1 MFQMTRIKSY
11 NRLIIGLIVTEVV
24 IRQFVPIGG
33 VILMGILSLVLFI
46 LIKKIYGGKFHKP
59 NMESVIPLFML
70 FLLCVIQFIT
80 SGPQIKAIIQAWIL
94 FFSLFCFS
102 NYNITFI
109 SSIKKGA
116 YIISLLGAVSI
127 LSLNGFS
134 VMSSNMRDEMLIDK
148 GMLTIWFS
156 LTLCFSFID
165 SMVKGIKNF
174 STLIFVFILLV
185 NLVVVQSK
193 TCILAFVIFLGFF
206 IVLSKQ
212 QIHKRLLRYMIPLL
226 IVYGVLIFS
235 NPTEYIPHTFIVAL
249 NQVVGSDVIPV
260 YTDKFDMGTYDSREL
275 IDIYCTK
282 LFFENPIV
290 GIGLGNYELLPT
302 LPTGVTECENTYF
315 DLLVNGGLL
324 YGAPVI
330 YILFITLVRNV
341 KLIWKS
347 TNIVEYYYILG
358 ILISMI
364 VSFRYNDFLN
374 ISVFMFIGSC
384 YYFCKINK
392 NFSIFQQL
400 DS

>member
-1 MFQMTRIKSY
+1 MSRLTSFKSY
-11 NRLIIGLIVTEVV
+11 NKLIIGLIVTEVV

-127 LSLNGFS
+127 LSLNGFTSMSGS
-134 VMSSNMRDEMLIDK
+134 VRDEMLIDK
-148 GMLTIWFS
+148 GFLTVWFS
-156 LTLCFSFID
+156 ISLCFSFID
-165 SMVKGIKNF
+165 SMIKGIKNY
-174 STLIFVFILLV
+174 STIMFVFILLV

-193 TCILAFVIFLGFF
+193 TCILAFIVFFGFF
-206 IVLSKQ
+206 IILSKT
-212 QIHKRLLRYMIPLL
+212 QIRKRLLRYMIPIF
-226 IVYGVLIFS
+226 IVYGGLILS
-235 NPTEYIPHTFIVAL
+235 NPTEYIPHTFIVAI

-275 IDIYCTK
+275 IDAFCAN
-282 LFFENPIV
+282 LFLENPIV
-290 GIGLGNYELLPT
+290 GIGLGNYELLPM

-330 YILFITLVRNV
+330 YILLITIVRNV
-341 KLIWKS
+341 RQIWKS
-347 TNIVEYYYILG
+347 ANTIEYYYILG
-358 ILISMI
+358 VLVSII
-364 VSFRYNDFLN
+364 VCFRYNDFLN
-374 ISVFMFIGSC
+374 ISIFMFIGTC
-384 YYFCKINK
+384 YYFCKNPK
-392 NFSIFQQL
+392 KLNVFKQL
-400 DS
+400 ER